1 MITSFRIKTIISLVF
16 ALCVSWKG
24 ICQPF
29 TRQDTLRGSITPERA
44 WWDLSFY
51 DLKIDF
57 DIEHKMIKGSN
68 TITFN
73 VLQAADVMQIDLQE
87 PLTITKADYHGQAA
101 SFRREG
107 NVYWIRLPNK
117 TAPGIVDQITIYY
130 EGTPVEAKRPPW
142 DGGITWSKDDEGNP
156 FVASS
161 CQGLGASV
169 WWPCKDHMYDEV
181 DSMSIRITVPPG
193 LMDVSNGRLRHIDYL
208 PDGRRTYQW
217 FVTNPINNYG
227 VNVNIGDYTHWSDTI
242 HGEAGVLDVD
252 FFSLKDH
259 YVKAKEQFKDVYRTI
274 RALEYWFG
282 PYPFYKDGYKLVETP
297 YLGMEHQSSVTYG
310 NGFQN
315 GYRGRDLSATGWG
328 LKWDFIIVHE
338 SAHEWWANNITY
350 KDMADMW
357 IHESFANY
365 AENLFTEYYYGKK
378 AGSEYVIGTRL
389 NIQNQEPII
398 APYNV
403 NKEGPVDMYYK
414 GGNMLHTLRQWI
426 NNDDKWRSILRGMQ
440 KDFYHQTVTTTQI
453 ENYMMQH
460 AGLDLTAFFNQY
472 LRDTR
477 IPTLEYQIQGKKVSY
492 RYTNIVPGFAM
503 PVLVSINGG
512 ENQLVKPISAWQ
524 ELKLDKAIES
534 FTVDPDYYIMSK
546 EAQK

>member
-1 MITSFRIKTIISLVF
+1 MNL
-16 ALCVSWKG
+16 ALNAKA
-24 ICQPF
+24 QPF
-29 TRQDTLRGSITPERA
+29 THQDTLRGSITPERA
-44 WWDLSFY
+44 WWDLTFY
-51 DLKIDF
+51 DLKVDF
-57 DIEHKMIKGSN
+57 DIEHKTIKGSN
-68 TITFN
+68 AITFN
-73 VLQAADVMQIDLQE
+73 VLQASQTMQIDLQE
-87 PLTITKADYHGQAA
+87 PLKITKVDYHGRAA
-101 SFRREG
+101 TFNREG
-107 NVYWIRLPNK
+107 NVYWIHLPNP
-117 TAPGIVDQITIYY
+117 TGPGIVDQITIYY

-181 DSMSIRITVPPG
+181 DSMSISITVPPG
-193 LMDVSNGRLRHIDYL
+193 LMDVSNGRLRHIEYL

-217 FVTNPINNYG
+217 FVVNPINNYG
-227 VNVNIGDYTHWSDTI
+227 VNVNIGDYTHWSDTL
-242 HGEAGVLDVD
+242 HGENGVLDLD
-252 FFSLKDH
+252 FFALKDH
-259 YVKAKEQFKDVYRTI
+259 YAKAKTQFNDVYRTI
-274 RALEYWFG
+274 RAFEYWFG

-403 NKEGPVDMYYK
+403 NKEGPADMYYK

-426 NNDDKWRSILRGMQ
+426 NNDDKWRGILRGLQ
-440 KDFYHQTVTTTQI
+440 KDFYHQTVTTSQI
-453 ENYMMQH
+453 ENYIMQH

-477 IPTLEYQIQGKKVSY
+477 IPTLEYEIQGKKISY
-492 RYTNIVPGFAM
+492 RYNAIVPGFAM
-503 PVLVSINGG
+503 PVQVSINGG
-512 ENQLVKPISAWQ
+512 EEQWIKPISAWQ
-524 ELKLDKAIES
+524 ELKSDKSIDS
-534 FTVDPDYYIMSK
+534 FTVDPDYYILSK
-546 EAQK
+546 EVKK